1 MNKGQNAEG
10 VIKNILKIY
19 KVNENLIST
28 ILGGVVI
35 FSVAIMIFS
44 YFKATNLKTWQGLL
58 DGQKETAT
66 TSTDENK
73 SDGNTDTYI
82 VVKGDDLW
90 HIAEKYYKSGY
101 NYVDIM
107 KVNKIASNGVVTPGM
122 KLLIPKVEAKKITVM
137 VEKNAAIEMDKDG
150 NLKKVE
156 KSAEA
161 GTYTTVKGDSL
172 WKIAVSSYG
181 DGYAWTKIYQ
191 ANKKLISNPNV
202 LYAGLTLTI
211 PSLK

>member
-1 MNKGQNAEG
+1 MNKGQNTES
-10 VIKNILKIY
+10 VIKNILKFY

-28 ILGGVVI
+28 VLGGVVI
-35 FSVAIMIFS
+35 ASVAVMIFN

-66 TSTDENK
+66 TTQEEK
-73 SDGNTDTYI
+73 ATETLGDTYI

-107 KVNKIASNGVVTPGM
+107 KENKIANNGIVTPGM
-122 KLLIPKVEAKKITVM
+122 KLRIPKVEAKKITVKEDNK
-137 VEKNAAIEMDKDG
+137 VAIEMDKDG
-150 NLKKVE
+150 NLKK
-156 KSAEA
+156 AEPA
-161 GTYTTVKGDSL
+161 NEPGTYTTVKGDNL

-191 ANKKLISNPNV
+191 ANKKLIVNPNV
-202 LYAGLTLTI
+202 LYAGVKLTI